1 MTNAEKFDLVGAL
14 KKMNP
19 SVKESTLK
27 TYARSIRRLAKIAG
41 HDTVPNTKGWLV
53 SDKGKALLQKIEKM
67 PLKTSRHLFVAGS
80 IAFRSYSNERSEMWT
95 KAMNDSAIK
104 YTVQRNKQEKSN
116 TERKEWPRDGY
127 KSLMKAASTM
137 KRKVSG
143 LLKKK
148 EYNHEEAYEMQKY
161 IILLLYSHHTFR
173 LSPSTL
179 LLKSSDKENTLLRPR
194 GSRKWV
200 VTLRD
205 HKTVKS
211 MGTLTVPLSL
221 AVSKVLSTYIPKLRN
236 KHDYFLSLRNGEKM
250 GKGSLSALLLRL
262 TKSILNKKIGV
273 RLARVLKVTS
283 KRAMIDKSNDLLQ
296 ELGHSSKTQKGY
308 IRKD

>member
-1 MTNAEKFDLVGAL
+1 
-14 KKMNP
+14 
-19 SVKESTLK
+19 
-27 TYARSIRRLAKIAG
+27 
-41 HDTVPNTKGWLV
+41 
-53 SDKGKALLQKIEKM
+53 
-67 PLKTSRHLFVAGS
+67 
-80 IAFRSYSNERSEMWT
+80 
-95 KAMNDSAIK
+95 
-104 YTVQRNKQEKSN
+104 
-116 TERKEWPRDGY
+116 
-127 KSLMKAASTM
+127 
-137 KRKVSG
+137 
-143 LLKKK
+143 
-148 EYNHEEAYEMQKY
+148 MQKY